1 MAGDISRRDWG
12 FSFTSSAVSTPSAV
26 VPYDDRPVSE
36 GQMIAIHIYV
46 FGGLA
51 FFIAIVMSAL
61 LWLIV
66 HLQEDFVLATKNLPR
81 RPGFRIEPY
90 HDIENWERAYEENV
104 KRRHEKKKAREDH
117 IAETR
122 KRRRILQSAKHRDSQ
137 RISWASSTATV
148 KADKMA
154 SAEEMSG
161 LLKGQGKEKTSV
173 ASTRND
179 SLSRPTIE
187 AQPKSILIK
196 SQTSTPSVPSQL
208 GRPGAHVELPRP
220 SSETITPIPKAHTGL
235 PRNQV
240 HIEPNANIGHE
251 MIATTGPDEAE
262 SWSGPKCTCGAA
274 LDDIDALIQKAMCE
288 VHRFN

>member
-12 FSFTSSAVSTPSAV
+12 FSFTSSAISTPSAV

-51 FFIAIVMSAL
+51 FFIGIVVSAL
-61 LWLIV
+61 LW
-66 HLQEDFVLATKNLPR
+66 

-122 KRRRILQSAKHRDSQ
+122 KRRRISQSAKHRDSQ
-137 RISWASSTATV
+137 RISWASSTATL
-148 KADKMA
+148 KADKIA
-154 SAEEMSG
+154 AAEEMSG
-161 LLKGQGKEKTSV
+161 LLKGQGKEKTSM
-173 ASTRND
+173 ASTGND
-179 SLSRPTIE
+179 LLSRPTSE

-208 GRPGAHVELPRP
+208 GRPGGHVEPPRP

-240 HIEPNANIGHE
+240 HIEPNANIGQE

-288 VHRFN
+288 VHRFH